1 MTRKINL
8 ILCILIALVFI
19 GQTVVMLQPY
29 FNYTPKLTKYQIE
42 VQGLVAEPHDY
53 SLLQFVWTEYANME
67 TYLTD
72 SLVEAG
78 EIDNGTAQQKH
89 DQLGELS
96 NGYVL
101 GLVGVTVLG
110 AVVAIMTIF
119 TRKSLVH
126 YCFSLAWAACSL
138 FAFFGDNYVLQNMG
152 TELAL
157 SSLLPALQIL
167 SVAGAVLVLARAYPW
182 IYSRFVYKEALDLEA
197 LNA

>member
-8 ILCILIALVFI
+8 VLCILIALIFI
-19 GQTVVMLQPY
+19 GQTILMLQPY
-29 FNYTPKLTKYQIE
+29 FNYTPKLSKYQIE
-42 VQGLVAEPHDY
+42 VEGLVAEPKDY

-78 EIDNGTAQQKH
+78 EIEGGSTQDKH
-89 DQLGELS
+89 DQLGEKS
-96 NGYVL
+96 NSFVM

-126 YCFSLAWAACSL
+126 YCFTLAWAACSL
-138 FAFFGDNYVLQNMG
+138 WAFFGKNYVLQSMG
-152 TELAL
+152 TEAAL
-157 SSLLPALQIL
+157 SGLLPALQIL
-167 SVAGAVLVLARAYPW
+167 SIAAVVLTLARAYPW
-182 IYSRFVYKEALDLEA
+182 FYSRFIYKEALDLEA